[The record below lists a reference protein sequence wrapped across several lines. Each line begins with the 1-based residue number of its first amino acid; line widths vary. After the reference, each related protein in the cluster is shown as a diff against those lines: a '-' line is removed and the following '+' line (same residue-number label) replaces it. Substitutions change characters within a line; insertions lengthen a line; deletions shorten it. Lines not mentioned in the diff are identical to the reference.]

1 MGIKAALSRPYAAYM
16 VKKRNFTMVADP
28 IKTQKKWMDY
38 LLRKAEL
45 TAFGINHSFPKIR
58 TYSDWKKNI
67 PVRDYEEL
75 LPYFERILNGE
86 ESILWP
92 GRPQY
97 LAKTSGTT
105 AGAKYIPITRQSMPF
120 HIQSAK
126 MALLSYIHESR
137 RADFVDGKMIFLQ
150 GSPALED
157 KNGLKIGR
165 LSGIT
170 AHHVPAYLQRNR
182 LPSKE
187 TNLIADWEQKVDA
200 IVLETADQDLRLI
213 SGIPA
218 WVQMYFERL
227 LEHTGKKTVME
238 VFPNFSLFVY
248 GGVNFAPYKQRFR
261 ELIGADIPSVELF
274 PASEGF
280 FAYQDTQHAEG
291 LLLEL
296 DSGIF
301 YEFIPVEE
309 FGKPDAKRIWLDE
322 VEIGQNYA
330 LIVNSV
336 AGLWGYNIGDTV
348 KFVSTEP
355 HRIIVT
361 GRLKHFTSAFGEHV
375 IAEEVESAMQEV
387 CEALNCSTVE
397 FHLAPQVT
405 PSDGLP
411 YHEWFIEFAKKPE
424 DEVAFAK
431 LLYEAL
437 VKRNPYYKDLIKGS
451 VLRPLRIQNVK
462 QNGFM
467 EMMKERGK
475 LGGQNKIPRL
485 ANDRKIADV
494 LSRFS
499 A

>member
-1 MGIKAALSRPYAAYM
+1 MGIKAALSRPYAAFLVRTRSHWTSNAVKTQAKWMAYM
-16 VKKRNFTMVADP
+16 VQKAKETRFGKDHDFSKIHSYAD
-28 IKTQKKWMDY
+28 
-38 LLRKAEL
+38 
-45 TAFGINHSFPKIR
+45 F
-58 TYSDWKKNI
+58 KKNI
-67 PVRDYEEL
+67 PVQDYEAL
-75 LPYFERILNGE
+75 LPYIEPMLKGE
-86 ESILWP
+86 ADILWP
-92 GRPQY
+92 GKPLY

-105 AGAKYIPITRQSMPF
+105 AGAKYIPITSESMPF
-120 HIQSAK
+120 HIKSAK

-137 RADFVDGKMIFLQ
+137 KADFVDGMMIFLQ
-150 GSPALED
+150 GSPALEE
-157 KNGLKIGR
+157 KNGLQIGR

-187 TNLIADWEQKVDA
+187 TNLIEDWEKKVDA
-200 IVLETADQDLRLI
+200 IVRETADQDLRLI
-213 SGIPA
+213 SGIPS

-227 LEHTGKKTVME
+227 LEFTGKKTVKE

-248 GGVNFAPYKQRFR
+248 GGVNFAPYQQRFK
-261 ELIGADIPSVELF
+261 ELIGAEIPSIELF

-280 FAYQDTQHAEG
+280 FAYQDSQKEEG

-296 DSGIF
+296 DSGMF

-309 FGKPDAKRIWLDE
+309 FGKEDARRIWLDE
-322 VEIGQNYA
+322 VELGQNYA

-348 KFVSTEP
+348 KFVSKEP
-355 HRIIVT
+355 YRIIVT

-375 IAEEVESAMQEV
+375 IAEEVEGAMKEV
-387 CEALNCSTVE
+387 CEAHGCSIVE
-397 FHLAPQVT
+397 FHLAPEVT
-405 PSDGLP
+405 PEHGLP
-411 YHEWFIEFAKKPE
+411 YHEWFIEFSKKPR
-424 DEVAFAK
+424 DEELFAK
-431 LLYEAL
+431 ELDEAL

-451 VLRPLRIQNVK
+451 VLRPLVIRSIK
-462 QNGFM
+462 ANGFM

-485 ANDRKIADV
+485 ANDRNIAKV
-494 LSRFS
+494 LMRYS